1 VPLDYRDPKRRTIE
15 LAVIRRAATNPAR
28 RIGTLLWNPG
38 GPGVGGTTILP
49 LWYEFFPPEV
59 RERFDIVSW
68 DPRGVGQSTAV
79 RCFDSAEEAIAWRE
93 RIPAGVPVGRREREI
108 WIRAYTELGRRCHR
122 QDRELLLHVS
132 TADTARDLDQLR
144 QAVGEEQ
151 LTYFGTSYGT
161 LLGATYANLFPDKV
175 RAMVLDAAVDPQA
188 YMNTGAARELLL
200 NLGLRLGSDR
210 SSAATLDQFLGHCGA
225 ATLERCAFSAASPE
239 ATRVKFDELMRRL
252 QAHPQGAWTYG
263 RTVDT
268 VTIYL
273 FSVHP
278 NWTRLAEVLQDLWER
293 RTPEEPEPVEGPAP
307 YPGFEQEYAV
317 VCSES
322 LNPRN
327 PNRYHPME
335 EFSDARAGDVGR
347 WWTWDHEP
355 CATWPAR
362 AANRY
367 AGPWNRPTANPI
379 LVVGNTYDPATPYAG
394 AQALVRELADAHLLT
409 LDGYGHTALRN
420 PSTCIQEHESRY
432 LIDGTLPP
440 AGTVCTQDQPPFR
453 SAVSTKQANAITPPP
468 MLQALAMAIDGPD
481 IGFGLTPEQAL
492 EPNLF
497 GAEPTGG

>member
-1 VPLDYRDPKRRTIE
+1 
-15 LAVIRRAATNPAR
+15 
-28 RIGTLLWNPG
+28 
-38 GPGVGGTTILP
+38 LP
-49 LWYEFFPPEV
+49 LWYEFFPREV

-79 RCFDSAEEAIAWRE
+79 RCFDSAEEAITWRE
-93 RIPAGVPVGRREREI
+93 QVPAGVPVGKRERET
-108 WIRAYTELGRRCHR
+108 WIRAYAELGRRCHQR
-122 QDRELLLHVS
+122 DRELLLHVS

-144 QAVGEEQ
+144 QAVGDEQ

-161 LLGATYANLFPDKV
+161 ILGATYANLFPDKV
-175 RAMVLDAAVDPQA
+175 RAMVLDANVDPQA
-188 YMNTGAARELLL
+188 YMNTGAARDLLL
-200 NLGLRLGSDR
+200 NTGLRMGSDR

-225 ATLERCAFSAASPE
+225 ATVERCAFSAGSPT
-239 ATRVKFDELMRRL
+239 ATREKLAELMRRL
-252 QAHPQGAWTYG
+252 QRHPQGAWTYG

-268 VTIYL
+268 LTIYL

-278 NWTRLAEVLQDLWER
+278 NWIRLANVLQDLWEG
-293 RTPEEPEPVEGPAP
+293 RTPEQPEPPEGPVP

-322 LNPRN
+322 INPRN

-335 EFSDARAGDVGR
+335 ESSYARAGDVGR
-347 WWTWDHEP
+347 WWAWDYEP
-355 CATWPAR
+355 CAAWPAK

-394 AQALVRELADAHLLT
+394 AQAMVRELADAHLLT

-440 AGTVCTQDQPPFR
+440 KGTVCLQDQPPFGSGPLPAETEAKVR
-453 SAVSTKQANAITPPP
+453 EIVRRFQDTNNTP
-468 MLQALAMAIDGPD
+468 AS
-481 IGFGLTPEQAL
+481 
-492 EPNLF
+492 
-497 GAEPTGG
+497 